1 MVHIRDKNLYKSKRT
16 GVLYQLV
23 GIKEYKSKTENE
35 GQMIIDHCRDEK
47 ELYDL
52 YTLRP
57 MPNQYE
63 FEWLMRNP
71 NLFCFYDEKQGFLR
85 GFITV
90 QIEDDLLTL
99 SGTSIR
105 GNMAENIQAIITV
118 CNAFKDDMHAFTS
131 LKHAGLVLKKAG
143 FKRISKN
150 KYVRYK
156 NG

>member
-1 MVHIRDKNLYKSKRT
+1 
-16 GVLYQLV
+16 
-23 GIKEYKSKTENE
+23 
-35 GQMIIDHCRDEK
+35 MIIDHCRDER

-57 MPNQYE
+57 MPNQYDW
-63 FEWLMRNP
+63 EWLLKNP

-90 QIEDDLLTL
+90 QREGGELTL

-105 GNMAENIQAIITV
+105 GNMSDNIQAIIKV
-118 CNAFKDDMHAFTS
+118 CNAFNENMYAYTP
-131 LKHAGLVLKKAG
+131 LRHAGLVLRRAG
-143 FKRISKN
+143 FKHIKDD
-150 KYVRYK
+150 KYVRDK

>member
-1 MVHIRDKNLYKSKRT
+1 
-16 GVLYQLV
+16 
-23 GIKEYKSKTENE
+23 
-35 GQMIIDHCRDEK
+35 MIIDHPRDEK

-57 MPNQYE
+57 MPNQYD

-90 QIEDDLLTL
+90 QREDGELTL

-105 GNMAENIQAIITV
+105 GNMPDNIQAIITV
-118 CNAFKDDMHAFTS
+118 CEAFNENMYSYTS
-131 LKHAGLVLKKAG
+131 LRHAGLVLRKAG
-143 FKRISKN
+143 FKHIKDD

>member
-1 MVHIRDKNLYKSKRT
+1 
-16 GVLYQLV
+16 
-23 GIKEYKSKTENE
+23 
-35 GQMIIDHCRDEK
+35 MIIDHCRDER

-57 MPNQYE
+57 MPNQYDWD
-63 FEWLMRNP
+63 WLLNNP

-90 QIEDDLLTL
+90 QREGKYLTL

-105 GNMAENIQAIITV
+105 GNMSDNIQAIIKV
-118 CNAFKDDMHAFTS
+118 CNAFNEDMYAFTP
-131 LKHAGLVLKKAG
+131 LKHAGLVLRRAG
-143 FKRISKN
+143 FKHIKKD